1 MDGQGLDLERIL
13 PLFERDPRILAL
25 YLLGSA
31 HAGRMRQDSDVDLA
45 VMPEQGAELSG
56 VERGDLAAEAA
67 LELGRD
73 VDLGEAS
80 TRNLVY
86 AREAILNGRRI
97 FARDPSR
104 AELREATLL
113 GLYARF
119 HEERREVADAYR
131 LG

>member
-1 MDGQGLDLERIL
+1 MDGLGLGLEKIL
-13 PLFERDPRILAL
+13 PIFERDPRILAL

-31 HAGRMRQDSDVDLA
+31 HAGRMRKDSDIDLA
-45 VMPEQGAELSG
+45 LMSEPGAELSG

-67 LELGRD
+67 LELGRE
-73 VDLGEAS
+73 VDLGEVS

-86 AREAILNGRRI
+86 AREAILNGRRL
-97 FARDPSR
+97 FARDLGR

-131 LG
+131 IG

>member
-1 MDGQGLDLERIL
+1 MDGLGLGLEKIL
-13 PLFERDPRILAL
+13 PIFERDPRILAL

-31 HAGRMRQDSDVDLA
+31 HSGRMRKDSDVDLA
-45 VMPEQGAELSG
+45 VMPEPGVELSG
-56 VERGDLAAEAA
+56 VERSDLAAQAA

-86 AREAILNGRRI
+86 AREAILNGRRL
-97 FARDPSR
+97 FARDLVR
-104 AELREATLL
+104 TELREATLL

-119 HEERREVADAYR
+119 HDERREVADAYR
-131 LG
+131 IG